1 MSLNLM
7 RRIITLTQRA
17 FIKFLGCERY
27 WSRLLVRGGGGWLEM
42 HKDEQNPSFKG
53 SERGINKVL
62 CGRLEQSGL
71 GNQLGCLL
79 LLPISSEKGID
90 FYKFTCQL
98 FIVIAMCTLYVEFSR

>member
-1 MSLNLM
+1 M
-7 RRIITLTQRA
+7 
-17 FIKFLGCERY
+17 
-27 WSRLLVRGGGGWLEM
+27 RGGGGWLEM

-53 SERGINKVL
+53 SERGINKVQ

-71 GNQLGCLL
+71 GNQLECLL

-90 FYKFTCQL
+90 FYEFTCQL